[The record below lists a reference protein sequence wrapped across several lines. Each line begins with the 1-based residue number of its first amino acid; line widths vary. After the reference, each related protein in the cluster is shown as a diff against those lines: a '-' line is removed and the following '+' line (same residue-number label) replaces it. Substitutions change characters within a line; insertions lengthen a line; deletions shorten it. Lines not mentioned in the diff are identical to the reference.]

1 MQNFF
6 MQLVKTRKLQT
17 KEELNDDICLYITE
31 VEILEFKFWVF
42 SSCPLDLFCKVLDF
56 RLSNY

>member
-31 VEILEFKFWVF
+31 VEILEFKF
-42 SSCPLDLFCKVLDF
+42 
-56 RLSNY
+56 